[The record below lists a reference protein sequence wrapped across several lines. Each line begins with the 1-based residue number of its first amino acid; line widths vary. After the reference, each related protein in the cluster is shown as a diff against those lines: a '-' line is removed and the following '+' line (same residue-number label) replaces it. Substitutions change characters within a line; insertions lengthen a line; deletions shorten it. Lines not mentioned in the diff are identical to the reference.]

1 MATDYSS
8 LRSSRQA
15 TPRGTTPL
23 FYVNPHVEFG
33 ELLARGATTEMCRR
47 FSLEFTDAAG
57 IVAWLDEDFIEEFAG
72 PGMGDCRRWK
82 LYLGRRLSLSQEDH
96 DGSIFITDFMEEAV
110 VYPPSPGEVDP
121 PRKPP
126 FETYFS
132 EYEEV
137 WVTQPR
143 SLGFIRDSTTDDE
156 PEQEA
161 NSEGSSPEDET
172 SMAMYRNEYDEVDD
186 EIERAEGEEIP
197 PEDLDESPGSVIY
210 GQNSDTSYEP
220 DPAESSD
227 ESDSD
232 DSNSDSFIDE
242 LEDSD

>member
-1 MATDYSS
+1 M
-8 LRSSRQA
+8 
-15 TPRGTTPL
+15 
-23 FYVNPHVEFG
+23 
-33 ELLARGATTEMCRR
+33 
-47 FSLEFTDAAG
+47 
-57 IVAWLDEDFIEEFAG
+57 
-72 PGMGDCRRWK
+72 
-82 LYLGRRLSLSQEDH
+82 
-96 DGSIFITDFMEEAV
+96 
-110 VYPPSPGEVDP
+110 
-121 PRKPP
+121 
-126 FETYFS
+126 
-132 EYEEV
+132 